1 MASGSGDKY
10 LFFLINF
17 GQCIFTLSLLSFL
30 GKGRHPS
37 FEETWILFTKE
48 CFMPRSFWEAFF
60 FNLVK
65 FFRYFVIIIHWERT
79 LYLYK
84 CEYHW
89 TEDALCQVW
98 WKLTQLFW
106 RRRWKCEM
114 FTNRRTDD
122 GQQAIR
128 KTHLSFAVDTVRIIF
143 FSKELSLCFS

>member
-1 MASGSGDKY
+1 MY
-10 LFFLINF
+10 FHFIVI
-17 GQCIFTLSLLSFL
+17 IFPWKRAAPFILKKLESSSPKNALC
-30 GKGRHPS
+30 PVV
-37 FEETWILFTKE
+37 FEKN
-48 CFMPRSFWEAFF
+48 F

-65 FFRYFVIIIHWERT
+65 FFRYFVFIIHWERT

-143 FSKELSLCFS
+143 FFEGTFIMLFIVSTDSYKRPPPLKIMQA